1 MNAPTRGSILPGMQ
15 GKLFG
20 DSGTITGSAGVEGLG
35 EGVWEWRL
43 REPAEGLW
51 FLTGCVTGHEI
62 ESQELLGL
70 HVVGSCQVHGDQDTG
85 IWGGGVDHRV
95 LHDHLDAIDPGLL
108 C

>member
-1 MNAPTRGSILPGMQ
+1 MNAPTRGSVLPVMQ
-15 GKLFG
+15 GKVFG

-70 HVVGSCQVHGDQDTG
+70 HVVGSC
-85 IWGGGVDHRV
+85 
-95 LHDHLDAIDPGLL
+95 
-108 C
+108 